1 MSKTVTLRLPDEHY
15 EVFRPYAESDIRSL
29 SNFIETAAL
38 RYINEIEY
46 VDEFEME
53 EVRANRTL
61 NASMKRG
68 LRDTHARRGRFV

>member
-1 MSKTVTLRLPDEHY
+1 MSRTVTLRLPDEHY
-15 EVFRPYAESDIRSL
+15 EVFRRYAESDNRSL

-46 VDEFEME
+46 VDEFDME

-61 NASMKRG
+61 NAIMKRG

>member
-1 MSKTVTLRLPDEHY
+1 MSRTVTLRLPDEHY
-15 EVFRPYAESDIRSL
+15 EVFRRYAESDNRSL

-46 VDEFEME
+46 VDKFEME

-61 NASMKRG
+61 NAGMKHG